1 MVTKTKPARR
11 ITWYAVLIISLLVA
25 VLLFRPVWHLLRT
38 GGRGGD
44 ILPKVPKGYADDVSR
59 LNQTHMDSLVQLSP
73 HPDSAI
79 SQLRGLLRYARQ
91 KHLPVS
97 IAGAKHSMGGHT
109 IAPDGVRIDM
119 LPFKKLSLD
128 TTTGILT
135 AGAGAL
141 WSEVIPY
148 LNRYSRAVW
157 VMQSDNAFSVGGS
170 VSVNC
175 HGWQHNTP
183 PIASTVVSFRILT
196 ADGQLLQ
203 CSRQENQEL
212 FSLALGGYGL
222 FGVILEVDLQTVSNE
237 IYRYHRLQIPS
248 GEYLDYYR
256 RYVDENPKVRMVF
269 GRLNVNKEDFL
280 EYATLNYF
288 QYEEPAGKNH
298 PLPNPGLAELKRTI
312 FEGTKGDDYGKKL
325 RWDMETL
332 VAKARLGSTHSRNQI
347 MNESPA
353 FFLNQNPNRT
363 DILHEYF
370 IPRRNFN
377 SFIQALQRIVP
388 QYQADLLNVTIRNV
402 YKDEDTFLNYAR
414 EEVFA
419 FVLFFNQPI
428 TAEAEADMT
437 GLTQELIAAAH
448 ASNGVYYLPYRLHAS
463 VDQMKQAYPM
473 SEKFF
478 HMKLAYDPDEVFQNK
493 FYQQYRTLQQ

>member
-1 MVTKTKPARR
+1 
-11 ITWYAVLIISLLVA
+11 
-25 VLLFRPVWHLLRT
+25 
-38 GGRGGD
+38 
-44 ILPKVPKGYADDVSR
+44 
-59 LNQTHMDSLVQLSP
+59 MDSLVQISP
-73 HPDSAI
+73 HPDSAVP
-79 SQLRGLLRYARQ
+79 QLRQLLLYARQ
-91 KHLPVS
+91 QHLPVS

-141 WSEVIPY
+141 WAEVIPY
-148 LNRYSRAVW
+148 LNRYGRAVR

-203 CSRQENQEL
+203 CSRQKNQEL

-222 FGVILEVDLQTVSNE
+222 FGVILEVDLQTVPNE
-237 IYRYHRLQIPS
+237 VYSYHRQQMPS
-248 GEYLDYYR
+248 QEYLDYYR
-256 RYVDENPKVRMVF
+256 QYVDENPKVRMVF
-269 GRLNVNKEDFL
+269 GRLNVDKEDFL
-280 EYATLNYF
+280 EKATLNYF
-288 QYEEPAGKNH
+288 QYELPAGKNH
-298 PLPNPGLAELKRTI
+298 PLPSPGFTGLKQTI

-325 RWDMETL
+325 RWDLEGV
-332 VAKARLGSTHSRNQI
+332 VAKTMLGSTYSRNQI

-353 FFLNQNPNRT
+353 FFLNQDPKRT

-388 QYQADLLNVTIRNV
+388 HHQTDLLNVTIRNV

-428 TAEAEADMT
+428 SAEAEADMT
-437 GLTQELIAAAH
+437 GLTRELVAAAH
-448 ASNGVYYLPYRLHAS
+448 GLNGVYYLPYRLHAVCYS
-463 VDQMKQAYPM
+463 PDLGPLA
-473 SEKFF
+473 
-478 HMKLAYDPDEVFQNK
+478 KLENSD
-493 FYQQYRTLQQ
+493 